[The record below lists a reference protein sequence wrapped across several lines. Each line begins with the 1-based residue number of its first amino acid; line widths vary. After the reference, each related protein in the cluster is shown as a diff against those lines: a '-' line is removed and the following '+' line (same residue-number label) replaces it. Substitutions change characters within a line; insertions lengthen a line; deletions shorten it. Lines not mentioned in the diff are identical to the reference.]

1 MWERMFDLV
10 LGLKKE
16 HRLMMVITLI
26 YAVTLFGI
34 TVDVEAMENWLQL
47 VGYTIRTLCIACI
60 IQLSVFFLTN
70 IFWKELNRGL
80 NKTFVVISGNVL
92 SLAFLL
98 FPFSISYIDMTA
110 ESMKLSSLNTE
121 RNRIDSMVRYYENL
135 KSLDSSFSE
144 NLDSLILEEKKTL
157 IRVIKEIDLKQFKIE
172 EKQKRYEKPLVSIL
186 FLLQIF
192 GFYILILYSSYFDR
206 TNKVKFRADT
216 VCVPGVLADTFRIS
230 CLTDTLQL
238 QSTRRKEGTNTLR
251 PASSFTNLYYGL
263 TLKNGGRG
271 ILYHSIG
278 VNGAMYVNYTDEAYI
293 RQLALLK
300 PSLLI
305 ISMGTNETFGR
316 RFNTDEFSGQIEAF
330 LALVKKELPNTAI
343 LLTTPPECYRRVRSG
358 KQRTYVRNDNTERA
372 ARAIRNVAKKEEVAC
387 WDLFTTTGG
396 KNSCRKWHSSRLM
409 GRDRIHFT
417 KEGYQEQGT
426 LLFRAFMESY
436 NNR

>member
-1 MWERMFDLV
+1 MKRLIHFFIIYHVLKAIFVSLAKKYKDSMWERMFDLV

-16 HRLMMVITLI
+16 HRLVIVITLI

-47 VGYTIRTLCIACI
+47 VGYTIRILCIACI

-70 IFWKELNRGL
+70 IFWKELNRDL

-206 TNKVKFRADT
+206 TNKVNRVIAEENI
-216 VCVPGVLADTFRIS
+216 PY
-230 CLTDTLQL
+230 
-238 QSTRRKEGTNTLR
+238 RKKVR
-251 PASSFTNLYYGL
+251 
-263 TLKNGGRG
+263 
-271 ILYHSIG
+271 
-278 VNGAMYVNYTDEAYI
+278 NYFCDKV
-293 RQLALLK
+293 LK
-300 PSLLI
+300 PLVLLL
-305 ISMGTNETFGR
+305 SV
-316 RFNTDEFSGQIEAF
+316 F
-330 LALVKKELPNTAI
+330 LW
-343 LLTTPPECYRRVRSG
+343 G
-358 KQRTYVRNDNTERA
+358 F
-372 ARAIRNVAKKEEVAC
+372 
-387 WDLFTTTGG
+387 LFFLWL
-396 KNSCRKWHSSRLM
+396 R
-409 GRDRIHFT
+409 
-417 KEGYQEQGT
+417 
-426 LLFRAFMESY
+426 
-436 NNR
+436 